1 MSSAVRNLMRKKL
14 REEKKEQEKSQ
25 EKQVQAFEVEGE
37 TPNQNP
43 VVGQIVQ
50 ITWGDPTLIGGDTF
64 KMPLIVTLVNDK
76 SGRINGQMVTD
87 PTMTG
92 MGPGGKPVPLPPL
105 IPIGNIP
112 YNESRRPMTWCWV
125 ESNSEPVEAEEP
137 EVAEVAEVTDESQ
150 PVAVEEDKTDV
161 PEIVLK

>member
-14 REEKKEQEKSQ
+14 REEKKEREKSQ
-25 EKQVQAFEVEGE
+25 EGQVQAFEVEGHAPDE
-37 TPNQNP
+37 MP

-50 ITWGDPTLIGGDTF
+50 ITWGDPMMIGGETF

-76 SGRINGQMVTD
+76 TGRINGQMVTD

-92 MGPGGKPVPLPPL
+92 MGPNGNVVPLPPM

-112 YNESRRPMTWCWV
+112 FNDERRPMTWCWV
-125 ESNSEPVEAEEP
+125 EADSTPVEAEEP
-137 EVAEVAEVTDESQ
+137 EVAEVTDESQ
-150 PVAVEEDKTDV
+150 PVAVEEDSTEV
-161 PEIVLK
+161 PETVLK